1 MQLWRRSE
9 DILNTYESLAKLA
22 DKELDLQTACTIAKN
37 LQELAVTK
45 EVIDKKR
52 TELINKYAEKNANG
66 TPVQEGDGI
75 KITDVPS
82 FMQHM
87 NDLLAAETEVTLSPI
102 SKSALSEIKISP
114 KDILSLTNL
123 LKEDETTCTQ

>member
-1 MQLWRRSE
+1 MKLKAL

-22 DKELDLQTACTIAKN
+22 DKELDLQTACAIAKN
-37 LQELAVTK
+37 LKELSVTK

-52 TELINKYAEKNANG
+52 TELINKYAEKSADG
-66 TPVQEGDGI
+66 TPVQEEDGI

-87 NDLLAAETEVTLSPI
+87 NDLLTAETEVTLSPV

>member
-1 MQLWRRSE
+1 MKLKAL

-22 DKELDLQTACTIAKN
+22 DKELDLQTACAIAKN
-37 LQELAVTK
+37 LRELAVAK

-52 TELINKYAEKNANG
+52 TELINKYAEKNADG
-66 TPVQEGDGI
+66 TPVQEEDGI
-75 KITDVPS
+75 KITDVSS

-87 NDLLAAETEVTLSPI
+87 NDLLAAETEVTLAFI

>member
-1 MQLWRRSE
+1 MKLKAL

-22 DKELDLQTACTIAKN
+22 DKELDLQTACAIAKN
-37 LQELAVTK
+37 LRELAVAK

-52 TELINKYAEKNANG
+52 TELINKYAEKNADG
-66 TPVQEGDGI
+66 TPVQKGDGI

-87 NDLLAAETEVTLSPI
+87 NDLLAAETAVTLSPI

>member
-1 MQLWRRSE
+1 MKLKAL

-22 DKELDLQTACTIAKN
+22 DKELDLQTACAIAKN
-37 LQELAVTK
+37 LRELAVAK

-52 TELINKYAEKNANG
+52 TELINKYAEKNADG
-66 TPVQEGDGI
+66 TPVQEEDGI

-87 NDLLAAETEVTLSPI
+87 NDLLAAETEVTLAFI

>member
-1 MQLWRRSE
+1 MKLKAL

-22 DKELDLQTACTIAKN
+22 DKELDLQTACAIAKN
-37 LQELAVTK
+37 LRELAVAK

-52 TELINKYAEKNANG
+52 TELINKYAEKNADGN
-66 TPVQEGDGI
+66 PVQEGDGI

-87 NDLLAAETEVTLSPI
+87 NDLLAAKTEVTLSLI

>member
-1 MQLWRRSE
+1 MKLKAL
-9 DILNTYESLAKLA
+9 DILNAYEALIKLA
-22 DKELDLQTACTIAKN
+22 DKELDLQSACTIAKN
-37 LQELAVTK
+37 LRELAVAK

-52 TELINKYAEKNANG
+52 ADLISKYAEKNADG
-66 TPVQEGDGI
+66 SPVQEGDGI
-75 KITDVPS
+75 KITDAPA

-87 NDLLAAETEVTLSPI
+87 NGLLAAKTEVALSFI

-123 LKEDETTCTQ
+123 LKEDESTCTQ

>member
-1 MQLWRRSE
+1 MKLKAL

-37 LQELAVTK
+37 LRELAVAK

-52 TELINKYAEKNANG
+52 TELINKYAEKNADG
-66 TPVQEGDGI
+66 TPVQEEDGI

-87 NDLLAAETEVTLSPI
+87 NDLLAAETEVTLAFI

>member
-1 MQLWRRSE
+1 MKLRAL
-9 DILNTYESLAKLA
+9 DILNAYEALAKLA
-22 DKELDLQTACTIAKN
+22 DKELDLQTACAIAKN
-37 LQELAVTK
+37 LKELAIAK
-45 EVIDKKR
+45 EIIDKKR
-52 TELINKYAEKNANG
+52 TELIQKYAEKNGDG
-66 TPVQEGDGI
+66 TPVQEGDGV

-87 NDLLAAETEVTLSPI
+87 NELLASETEITLSFI

-123 LKEDETTCTQ
+123 LKEDETTCMH